1 MRYGAVYFADL
12 SESLEKSMTNRWIRH
27 FHEEFGALGRDE
39 PEEGWKTIT
48 TRILFGTPPT
58 VIENV
63 SLLSAILFYLG
74 SMKFLQQFE

>member
-39 PEEGWKTIT
+39 PEEG
-48 TRILFGTPPT
+48 
-58 VIENV
+58 
-63 SLLSAILFYLG
+63 
-74 SMKFLQQFE
+74 